1 MTDVLHRLFLCSA
14 RAVPDAV
21 DVDVV
26 QDDVPIIIGHLHD
39 VDATGI
45 GYDIC

>member
-26 QDDVPIIIGHLHD
+26 QNDASLIVENLYD